1 MSARDPYLTS
11 VTPVAQRLYVL
22 TADGD
27 IRRVTHIGV
36 RPSGATVPVAST
48 PDGFRFIHAPVHA
61 GTWLACHIAR
71 LRGAHIPKPEP
82 IEHLDEVTDARGTM
96 PAAIVPLSVIPN
108 HRRPKTART
117 VTGKDT

>member
-1 MSARDPYLTS
+1 MTTYTALTAA
-11 VTPVAQRLYVL
+11 PRRLYVL
-22 TADGD
+22 TVSGD
-27 IRRVTHIGV
+27 IQRVTALAVTREGDIEPVVVERAAYPV
-36 RPSGATVPVAST
+36 RHPA
-48 PDGFRFIHAPVHA
+48 HM

-82 IEHLDEVTDARGTM
+82 IEHLDDARGTM